1 MMVAWSDWWI
11 AFDTRLCTDGD
22 VIITITLFGKVS
34 IELVK
39 NPEIESQY
47 LPAERPNTK
56 ISEGEAYAIWS
67 KARWKA
73 KHDAIVEPS
82 ELAIEGLIN
91 QVARVGLTFRY
102 VRRSFLEIAAKLPL
116 SIHQR
121 PPRFR
126 PLDVVDARVYNSQG
140 RAGHAYLYT
149 YPAIILQVDE
159 DRQELTLQY
168 VSDGLV
174 ADSDKEAQTI
184 AEGVPFAE
192 AKHATPVVK
201 NWVQNENAA
210 WTKCTFDKLMDIR
223 TRGPEAIL
231 DEWRRCKSR

>member
-1 MMVAWSDWWI
+1 M
-11 AFDTRLCTDGD
+11 
-22 VIITITLFGKVS
+22 
-34 IELVK
+34 
-39 NPEIESQY
+39 
-47 LPAERPNTK
+47 
-56 ISEGEAYAIWS
+56 
-67 KARWKA
+67 
-73 KHDAIVEPS
+73 
-82 ELAIEGLIN
+82 
-91 QVARVGLTFRY
+91 
-102 VRRSFLEIAAKLPL
+102 
-116 SIHQR
+116 
-121 PPRFR
+121 
-126 PLDVVDARVYNSQG
+126 DARVYNSQG